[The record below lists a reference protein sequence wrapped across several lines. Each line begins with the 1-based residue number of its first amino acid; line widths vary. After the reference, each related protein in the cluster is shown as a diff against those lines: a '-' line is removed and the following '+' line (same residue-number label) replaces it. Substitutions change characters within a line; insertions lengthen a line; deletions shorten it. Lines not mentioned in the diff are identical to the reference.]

1 NVALNWILIY
11 GHFGLPALGLE
22 GAGWA
27 TLIARIVGL
36 VALWR
41 WLSREPSLQPAWP
54 RGRWFGR
61 FSAAHYREMLH
72 IGVPSSVSL
81 MFESGA
87 FAASAIM
94 MGWIGATALA
104 AHQIALSCAS
114 FAFMFPLG
122 LSMAVSMR
130 LA

>member
-1 NVALNWILIY
+1 
-11 GHFGLPALGLE
+11 
-22 GAGWA
+22 
-27 TLIARIVGL
+27 
-36 VALWR
+36 
-41 WLSREPSLQPAWP
+41 SREPTLQPAWP

-130 LA
+130 LARAVGEGRMDALRPIGFGAQAMAVLIMSGFALTFTVFGRA